1 MFGRR
6 TDGKI
11 ETLRGVVGLSTLADE
26 ELSRLASIADLAEV
40 PDGTVLAREGRRG
53 REAFLIVAGEARVAH
68 ADDEIARL
76 GPGQFV
82 GEMALLEHEP
92 RSADVTTVGAT
103 TVLVFDPNSFNEML
117 RSAPGL
123 TRRLLAQVSSR
134 LRTMDDEAVERIAQG

>member
-1 MFGRR
+1 MFRRR

-11 ETLRGVVGLSTLADE
+11 ETLRGVAGLSTLADE
-26 ELSRLASIADLAEV
+26 ELSRLASIADLVEV

-53 REAFLIVAGEARVAH
+53 REAFLIVSGQARVAH
-68 ADDEIARL
+68 GDDEIARL
-76 GPGQFV
+76 GTGQFV
-82 GEMALLEHEP
+82 GEMALLEREP

-103 TVLVFDPNSFNEML
+103 RLLVFHPSAFNEML

-134 LRTMDDEAVERIAQG
+134 LRSLDGEAAQRIAQG